1 MLDLNRDDAL
11 RARFSMRS
19 GVLVFSFIA
28 AAGAASLG
36 AGVDA
41 AFGQSSQPAAGHSGL
56 LPLPGHVHRL
66 AQSRFDAGEAPSS
79 LRMGALDLVMA
90 KTAQQGEALSRLI
103 ADQQNPKSAHYHHW
117 LTPSQYG
124 ARFGA
129 TDATVATLSNW
140 LKSNGLSVGE
150 VPAGRGHLPFSGSKA
165 QIEAAFRISIHL
177 FDVQGER
184 HYSNVSEPMIPA
196 SFMSLVAAVRGLND
210 FYPKPGVK
218 PLRPV
223 PRGTLSPLGA
233 NAAPSASPDTFYP
246 GSNQFPGYVGPT
258 DFATIYNFLPAYQQ
272 GITGAGVTVA
282 IAAQS
287 DINAGILITFW
298 AAFGVSGSN
307 FGLQAQ
313 QFSSIPVP
321 AADRG
326 VDPGQTNDSNE
337 DEAYLDTEI
346 VGSLAPGAQLLLVR
360 DKSAAIAAEYVID
373 QNLAA
378 ILNVSFGQCE
388 SDEAAANTAI
398 DALWEQAVSE
408 GITITVSSGDAGVA
422 SCTASSDLGHA
433 NDVNT
438 NGFAVNGL
446 ASTPY
451 DLAVGGTDFNPFSE
465 SQYWST
471 SNVAGTLE
479 SAFSHIP
486 EMVWNDSC
494 ANPVLADYFNVGDP
508 IVFCN
513 TAHLPGT
520 STANPFILISGAGG
534 GLSSCSA
541 TGNAGVCTGGYPQ
554 PSWQSGVLGIGNFG
568 ARAIPDVSMI
578 ATRWLICSYDTTP
591 CDPTQPPTFPP
602 AATGTIKVLEGTSA
616 AAPAVAAILALA
628 DQTQITAAQKDG
640 RQGLVNPALY
650 GAAAAEYN
658 SAALL
663 TACNASQGAIS
674 NTACIFYDITAGS
687 NAQPCSVANY
697 AANAAGSMPAS
708 VCGNDTGDA
717 TGIMEAGAAQ
727 DYVAARGFDIATGLG
742 SINAAGLIAAFAPRG
757 LTVSASGQT
766 ATLTWTAD
774 PNATQGYDIY
784 EGPASGGVSLTP
796 IQQKVTGTS
805 TTVTGL
811 SFGQSYVFA
820 IAAVSAGGVSPVS
833 SQAQVTIVPAPPAG
847 LKVVVSADDSLS
859 LNWTASNGANVY
871 NIFEG
876 SASGAEG
883 AKPLLSGWGSTS
895 YPLNGLTPGR
905 QYFFTVTATNAGGS
919 SSPSAQAGVTV
930 PPAVPSG
937 LVAAAGNGMVSLTWS
952 AAAGAASYDVY
963 EGTSSNGE
971 SPQPVK
977 TGITS
982 QSITISG
989 LTAGKAYFFVVAAV
1003 NAGGVSGHS
1012 TQATAT
1018 PTAPPSTGGGGGT
1031 MDWLAL
1037 SLLASLR
1044 FLRSRRANG
1053 PFVRELSR
1061 ESPSSRRTPAVGS
1074 ARSLRSV

>member
-1 MLDLNRDDAL
+1 MDLNRDDAL

-28 AAGAASLG
+28 AAASLG
-36 AGVDA
+36 VGVDA
-41 AFGQSSQPAAGHSGL
+41 AFGQSSQPM
-56 LPLPGHVHRL
+56 PGHVHRL

-79 LRMGALDLVMA
+79 LHMAALDLVIA
-90 KTAQQGEALSRLI
+90 KTAQQGEALGQLL
-103 ADQQNPKSAHYHHW
+103 ADQRNPKSPQYHHW

-140 LKSNGLSVGE
+140 LKSNGLKVGE

-165 QIEAAFRISIHL
+165 QIEAAFHTSIHL
-177 FDVQGER
+177 FDVRGER
-184 HYSNVSEPMIPA
+184 HYSNVSNPMIPA

-218 PLRPV
+218 PLSPV

-233 NAAPSASPDTFYP
+233 KAARFASPDTFYP
-246 GSNQFPGYVGPT
+246 GSNQYPGYVGPT
-258 DFATIYNFLPAYQQ
+258 DFATIYNLLPAYQQ

-287 DINAGILITFW
+287 DINPGILTTFW

-326 VDPGQTNDSNE
+326 VDPGQTNDGNE

-346 VGSLAPGAQLLLVR
+346 VGALAPGAQLLLVR
-360 DKSAAIAAEYVID
+360 DQSATIAAEYVID

-388 SDEAAANTAI
+388 GDEAAANTAI

-422 SCTASSDLGHA
+422 SCTAGSDVAQA

-451 DLAVGGTDFNPFSE
+451 DLAVGGTDFNPSSE
-465 SQYWST
+465 SQYWSM
-471 SNVAGTLE
+471 SNAAGTLG
-479 SAFSHIP
+479 SAVSHIP

-494 ANPVLADYFNVGDP
+494 ANPVLADFFNVDP
-508 IVFCN
+508 IAFCN
-513 TAHLPGT
+513 TSHLPGT
-520 STANPFILISGAGG
+520 STANPFILISGTGG
-534 GLSSCSA
+534 GLSSCTAAGS
-541 TGNAGVCTGGYPQ
+541 AGVCTGGYPQ

-602 AATGTIKVLEGTSA
+602 AATGTIKVVEGTSS

-640 RQGLVNPALY
+640 RQGLVNPTLY
-650 GAAAAEYN
+650 AAAAAEYN

-663 TACNASQGAIS
+663 TACNAGQGAIS
-674 NTACIFYDITAGS
+674 NTGCIFYDITAGS

-697 AANAAGSMPAS
+697 AANAASSMPAS
-708 VCGNDTGDA
+708 ICGNDTGDA

-727 DYVAARGFDIATGLG
+727 DYVAASGFDIATGLG
-742 SINAAGLIAAFAPRG
+742 SINAAGLIAAFQTSSAPAG
-757 LTVSASGQT
+757 LRVNASGQT

-774 PNATQGYDIY
+774 ANATQGYDIY
-784 EGPASGGVSLTP
+784 EGPAPGGVSLTP

-811 SFGQSYVFA
+811 PFGHSYAFA
-820 IAAVSAGGVSPVS
+820 IAAVSAGGVSPLS
-833 SQAQVTIVPAPPAG
+833 SQVQVTIVPAPPAG
-847 LKVVVSADDSLS
+847 LKVVVSAGDSLS
-859 LNWTASNGANVY
+859 LNWTASNGANAY

-876 SASGAEG
+876 TTSGAEG
-883 AKPLLSGWGSTS
+883 ATPLLSGWGSTS
-895 YPLNGLTPGR
+895 YPLNGLSPGR

-919 SSPSAQAGVTV
+919 SSPSAQASVTV
-930 PPAVPSG
+930 PPAVPAG
-937 LVAAAGNGMVSLTWS
+937 LIAVAGNGMVSLTWS
-952 AAAGAASYDVY
+952 AAAGAASYAVY
-963 EGTSSNGE
+963 EGTSSKGE
-971 SPQPVK
+971 SAQAVR
-977 TGITS
+977 TGITGPS
-982 QSITISG
+982 VTISG

-1003 NAGGVSGHS
+1003 NAGGVSGYS
-1012 TQATAT
+1012 TEASAT
-1018 PTAPPSTGGGGGT
+1018 PTAPPSAGGGGGA

-1044 FLRSRRANG
+1044 FLRSRRTND
-1053 PFVRELSR
+1053 PFVREPSR
-1061 ESPSSRRTPAVGS
+1061 ESLGSRRTPAAGN

>member
-1 MLDLNRDDAL
+1 MDRNRDEAL

-19 GVLVFSFIA
+19 GVLAFSFIA
-28 AAGAASLG
+28 AAGAASPG
-36 AGVDA
+36 SGVDS
-41 AFGQSSQPAAGHSGL
+41 AFGQSSQ
-56 LPLPGHVHRL
+56 LPGHVHRF

-79 LRMGALDLVMA
+79 LRMEALDLVIA
-90 KTAQQGEALSRLI
+90 KTAQQGKSLGQLLT
-103 ADQQNPKSAHYHHW
+103 DQRNPKSPQYHHW

-140 LKSNGLSVGE
+140 LKSNGLKVGE

-165 QIEAAFRISIHL
+165 QIEAAFHTSIHL

-184 HYSNVSEPMIPA
+184 HYSNVSDPMIPA

-223 PRGTLSPLGA
+223 PRGTLFPLGA
-233 NAAPSASPDTFYP
+233 EAARSASPDTHYP
-246 GSNQFPGYVGPT
+246 GSNQYFGYVGPT
-258 DFATIYNFLPAYQQ
+258 DFATIYNLLPAYQQ

-287 DINAGILITFW
+287 DINPAVLTTFW

-346 VGSLAPGAQLLLVR
+346 VGALAPGAQLLLVR
-360 DKSAAIAAEYVID
+360 DQSATIAAEYVID

-388 SDEAAANTAI
+388 GDEAAANTAI

-408 GITITVSSGDAGVA
+408 GITITVASADAGTA
-422 SCTASSDLGHA
+422 SCTAGADLGQA

-451 DLAVGGTDFNPFSE
+451 DLAVGGTDFNPTSE

-471 SNVAGTLE
+471 SNAAGTLE

-494 ANPVLADYFNVGDP
+494 ANPVLADYYNVGDP

-520 STANPFILISGAGG
+520 SIANPFILISGTGG
-534 GLSSCSA
+534 GLSSCTA
-541 TGNAGVCTGGYPQ
+541 TNTAGVCTGGYPQ

-591 CDPTQPPTFPP
+591 CDPTQAPTFPP
-602 AATGTIKVLEGTSA
+602 AATGTIKVVEGTSA

-640 RQGLVNPALY
+640 RQGLINPMLY

-663 TACNASQGAIS
+663 TACNASQAAIS

-697 AANAAGSMPAS
+697 AANAAGSMPSS

-717 TGIMEAGAAQ
+717 TGIMEAGGAQ
-727 DYVAARGFDIATGLG
+727 DYVTASGFDIATGLG
-742 SINAAGLIAAFAPRG
+742 SINAAGLIAAIQVSSAPAG

-766 ATLTWTAD
+766 ATLTWTVDA
-774 PNATQGYDIY
+774 NATQGYDIY
-784 EGPASGGVSLTP
+784 EGAASAGVSSTP
-796 IQQKVTGTS
+796 IRQKVTGTS

-811 SFGQSYVFA
+811 PFGQSYVFA
-820 IAAVSAGGVSPVS
+820 IAAVSAGGVSPAS
-833 SQAQVTIVPAPPAG
+833 SQVQVTIVPAPPTGLNVAVAAG
-847 LKVVVSADDSLS
+847 DTLS
-859 LNWTASNGANVY
+859 LNWTASNGANLY

-876 SASGAEG
+876 TTSGAEG
-883 AKPLLSGWGSTS
+883 ATPVLSGWGSTS
-895 YPLNGLTPGR
+895 YPLEGLTPGR

-930 PPAVPSG
+930 PPAAPSG

-963 EGTSSNGE
+963 EGTSSKGE
-971 SPQPVK
+971 SSHAVR
-977 TGITS
+977 TGIAS
-982 QSITISG
+982 PSITISG

-1003 NAGGVSGHS
+1003 NAGGVSGYS
-1012 TQATAT
+1012 TEATAT
-1018 PTAPPSTGGGGGT
+1018 PTAPPGTGGGGGA

-1044 FLRSRRANG
+1044 FLRSRRTNG
-1053 PFVRELSR
+1053 PY
-1061 ESPSSRRTPAVGS
+1061 
-1074 ARSLRSV
+1074 

>member
-1 MLDLNRDDAL
+1 LDLNRDDAL

-19 GVLVFSFIA
+19 GVFVFSFIA
-28 AAGAASLG
+28 AAGAALFG

-79 LRMGALDLVMA
+79 LRMGALDLVIA
-90 KTAQQGEALSRLI
+90 KTAQQGEALSRLL
-103 ADQQNPKSAHYHHW
+103 ADQQNPKSAQYHHW

-140 LKSNGLSVGE
+140 LKSNGLTVGE

-165 QIEAAFRISIHL
+165 QIETAFRTSIHV

-184 HYSNVSEPMIPA
+184 HYSNVSDPMIPA

-218 PLRPV
+218 
-223 PRGTLSPLGA
+223 
-233 NAAPSASPDTFYP
+233 AARSTSPDTFYP

-258 DFATIYNFLPAYQQ
+258 DFATMYNFLPAYQQ

-287 DINAGILITFW
+287 DINPGILTTFW

-326 VDPGQTNDSNE
+326 VDPGQTMDSNE

-346 VGSLAPGAQLLLVR
+346 VGALAPGAQLLLVR
-360 DKSAAIAAEYVID
+360 DQSATIAAEYVID

-451 DLAVGGTDFNPFSE
+451 DLAVGGTDFNPSSE

-494 ANPVLADYFNVGDP
+494 ANPVLADYYNVGDP

-520 STANPFILISGAGG
+520 STANPFILISGTGA
-534 GLSSCSA
+534 GLSSCTA
-541 TGNAGVCTGGYPQ
+541 TSNAGVCSGGYPQ

-591 CDPTQPPTFPP
+591 CDPTQAPTFPP

-628 DQTQITAAQKDG
+628 DQTQITAAHKDG

-697 AANAAGSMPAS
+697 AAKAAGSMPAS

-727 DYVAARGFDIATGLG
+727 DYVAASGFDIATGLG
-742 SINAAGLIAAFAPRG
+742 SINAAGFIAAFQAASAPAG

-774 PNATQGYDIY
+774 ANATRGYDIY
-784 EGPASGGVSLTP
+784 EGPASAGVSSTP
-796 IQQKVTGTS
+796 IQQNVTGTS
-805 TTVTGL
+805 TTATGL
-811 SFGQSYVFA
+811 PFGQSYVFA
-820 IAAVSAGGVSPVS
+820 IAAVSAGGISPLS
-833 SQAQVTIVPAPPAG
+833 SQVQVTIVPAPPAG
-847 LKVVVSADDSLS
+847 LKVVVSANDSLS
-859 LNWTASNGANVY
+859 LNWTASNGANGY
-871 NIFEG
+871 DIFEG
-876 SASGAEG
+876 TTSGAEG
-883 AKPLLSGWGSTS
+883 ATPLLSGWSSTS

-919 SSPSAQAGVTV
+919 SSPSAQASVTV
-930 PPAVPSG
+930 PPAVPAG
-937 LVAAAGNGMVSLTWS
+937 LVAAGGNGTVSLTWS

-971 SPQPVK
+971 SAQPVK
-977 TGITS
+977 TGIMS
-982 QSITISG
+982 PSITISG

-1003 NAGGVSGHS
+1003 NAGGVSGYS
-1012 TQATAT
+1012 KETTAT
-1018 PTAPPSTGGGGGT
+1018 PTAPSGAGGGGGA

-1044 FLRSRRANG
+1044 ILRSRRADG
-1053 PFVRELSR
+1053 PFVSEPSR
-1061 ESPSSRRTPAVGS
+1061 ESPSSRRTLAVGS
-1074 ARSLRSV
+1074 ARSLRSA

>member
-1 MLDLNRDDAL
+1 MDRNRDDAL
-11 RARFSMRS
+11 RARFSVRS
-19 GVLVFSFIA
+19 GVLALSFIA
-28 AAGAASLG
+28 ATG
-36 AGVDA
+36 A
-41 AFGQSSQPAAGHSGL
+41 AFGQSSQPTAGRSGL
-56 LPLPGHVHRL
+56 LSLPGHVHRF

-79 LRMGALDLVMA
+79 LRMEALDLLIA
-90 KTAQQGEALSRLI
+90 KSAQQDKALGQLL
-103 ADQQNPKSAHYHHW
+103 ADQRDPKSPQYHHW

-124 ARFGA
+124 VRFGA

-140 LKSNGLSVGE
+140 LKSNGLKVGE

-165 QIEAAFRISIHL
+165 QIEAAFHTSIHL

-184 HYSNVSEPMIPA
+184 HYSNVSDPMIPG

-233 NAAPSASPDTFYP
+233 KAARSASPDSYYP
-246 GSNQFPGYVGPT
+246 GSNQYSGYVGPT
-258 DFATIYNFLPAYQQ
+258 DFATIYNLLPAYQQ

-287 DINAGILITFW
+287 DINPAVLTTFW

-326 VDPGQTNDSNE
+326 VDPGQTSDSNE

-346 VGSLAPGAQLLLVR
+346 VGALAPGAQLLLVR
-360 DKSAAIAAEYVID
+360 DQSATIAAEYVID

-388 SDEAAANTAI
+388 GEEAAANTAI

-408 GITITVSSGDAGVA
+408 GITITVASADAGAA
-422 SCTASSDLGHA
+422 SCTAVADLGQA

-451 DLAVGGTDFNPFSE
+451 DLAVGGTDFNPSSE

-471 SNVAGTLE
+471 SNAAGTLE

-494 ANPVLADYFNVGDP
+494 ANPVLADFYNVGDP

-520 STANPFILISGAGG
+520 SIANPFILISGTGG
-534 GLSSCSA
+534 GLSSCTTA
-541 TGNAGVCTGGYPQ
+541 NNTGVCTGGYPQ

-568 ARAIPDVSMI
+568 ARAIPDVSVI
-578 ATRWLICSYDTTP
+578 ATRWLMCSYDTTP
-591 CDPTQPPTFPP
+591 CDPTRAPTFPP

-640 RQGLVNPALY
+640 RQGLINPTLY
-650 GAAAAEYN
+650 GTAAAEYN

-663 TACNASQGAIS
+663 AACNAGQGAIS

-708 VCGNDTGDA
+708 VCGNDAGDA

-727 DYVAARGFDIATGLG
+727 DYVAGSGFDIATGLG
-742 SINAAGLIAAFAPRG
+742 SINAAGLIAGFPPAG

-766 ATLTWTAD
+766 ATLTWTVDA
-774 PNATQGYDIY
+774 NATQGYDIY
-784 EGPASGGVSLTP
+784 EGTAPAGVSSTP
-796 IQQKVTGTS
+796 IQQNVTGTS
-805 TTVTGL
+805 TAVTGL
-811 SFGQSYVFA
+811 PFGQSYVFA
-820 IAAVSAGGVSPVS
+820 IAAVSAGGVSRAS
-833 SQAQVTIVPAPPAG
+833 SQVQVTIVPESPAG
-847 LKVVVSADDSLS
+847 LNVAVAAGDTLS
-859 LNWTASNGANVY
+859 LNWTASNGANAY
-871 NIFEG
+871 NIFE
-876 SASGAEG
+876 ATTSGAEG
-883 AKPLLSGWGSTS
+883 ATPLLSGWGSTS
-895 YPLNGLTPGR
+895 YPLKGLTPGR

-919 SSPSAQAGVTV
+919 SSPSAQASVTV
-930 PPAVPSG
+930 PPTAPSG
-937 LVAAAGNGMVSLTWS
+937 LAAAAGSGMVSLRWS

-963 EGTSSNGE
+963 EGTSSKGE
-971 SPQPVK
+971 SPLPVR

-982 QSITISG
+982 PNVTISG

-1003 NAGGVSGHS
+1003 NAGGVSGYS
-1012 TQATAT
+1012 TEATAT
-1018 PTAPPSTGGGGGT
+1018 PTAPSGTGGGGGA
-1031 MDWLAL
+1031 MDWCAL

-1044 FLRSRRANG
+1044 FLRSRRING
-1053 PFVRELSR
+1053 KAAHL
-1061 ESPSSRRTPAVGS
+1061 TG
-1074 ARSLRSV
+1074 RSYVNLPERA

>member
-1 MLDLNRDDAL
+1 MDLNRDDAL

-36 AGVDA
+36 AGVDV
-41 AFGQSSQPAAGHSGL
+41 AFGQSSQP
-56 LPLPGHVHRL
+56 LPGHIHRL

-79 LRMGALDLVMA
+79 LRMRTLDLVIA
-90 KTAQQGEALSRLI
+90 KTAQQGEALGKLL
-103 ADQQNPKSAHYHHW
+103 ADQRNPKSPQYHHW

-129 TDATVATLSNW
+129 TDAAVATLSNW
-140 LKSNGLSVGE
+140 LKSNGLTVGE

-165 QIEAAFRISIHL
+165 QIEAAFRTSIHL

-184 HYSNVSEPMIPA
+184 HYSNVSDPMIPA
-196 SFMSLVAAVRGLND
+196 SFMSLVAAVRGLSD

-233 NAAPSASPDTFYP
+233 KAPRSASPDTYYP
-246 GSNQFPGYVGPT
+246 GSNQLPGYVGPT
-258 DFATIYNFLPAYQQ
+258 DFAMIYNLLPAYQR

-287 DINAGILITFW
+287 DINPGILTTFW

-346 VGSLAPGAQLLLVR
+346 VGALAPGAQLLLVR
-360 DKSAAIAAEYVID
+360 DQSAAIAAEYVID

-388 SDEAAANTAI
+388 GDEAAANTAI
-398 DALWEQAVSE
+398 EALWEQAVSE
-408 GITITVSSGDAGVA
+408 GITITVSSADAGVA
-422 SCTASSDLGHA
+422 SCTASSDLGQA

-451 DLAVGGTDFNPFSE
+451 DLAVGGTDFNPSSE
-465 SQYWST
+465 SQYWSP
-471 SNVAGTLE
+471 SNAAGTLE

-494 ANPVLADYFNVGDP
+494 ANPVLADLFNVGDP
-508 IVFCN
+508 IAFCN

-520 STANPFILISGAGG
+520 STANPFILISGTGG
-534 GLSSCSA
+534 GLSSCTA
-541 TGNAGVCTGGYPQ
+541 TSNAGVCTGGYPQ

-591 CDPTQPPTFPP
+591 CDPTQAPTFPP
-602 AATGTIKVLEGTSA
+602 AATGTIKVVEGTSA

-640 RQGLVNPALY
+640 RQGLVNPTLY
-650 GAAAAEYN
+650 RAAAAEYN

-663 TACNASQGAIS
+663 TACNAGQGAIS

-697 AANAAGSMPAS
+697 AAKAADSMPAS
-708 VCGNDTGDA
+708 VCRNDTGDA

-727 DYVAARGFDIATGLG
+727 DYVAASGFDIATGLG
-742 SINAAGLIAAFAPRG
+742 SINAAGLIAAFQLSSAPAG

-774 PNATQGYDIY
+774 ANATQGYDIY
-784 EGPASGGVSLTP
+784 EGTASGGVSLTP

-811 SFGQSYVFA
+811 AFGQSYVFA

-833 SQAQVTIVPAPPAG
+833 SPVQVTIVPAPPAG
-847 LKVVVSADDSLS
+847 LKVAVSADDSLS
-859 LNWTASNGANVY
+859 LNWTASNGAKDY

-876 SASGAEG
+876 TASGAEG
-883 AKPLLSGWGSTS
+883 ATPLLSGWGSTS

-919 SSPSAQAGVTV
+919 SSPSAQASVTV
-930 PPAVPSG
+930 PPAVPAG
-937 LVAAAGNGMVSLTWS
+937 LVAAAGNGMVSLTWR

-971 SPQPVK
+971 SPQAVR

-982 QSITISG
+982 PSTTISG

-1012 TQATAT
+1012 TEATST
-1018 PTAPPSTGGGGGT
+1018 PTAPPGAGGGGGS

-1044 FLRSRRANG
+1044 FLRSRRTNG
-1053 PFVRELSR
+1053 PFVPEPSR
-1061 ESPSSRRTPAVGS
+1061 ESPSSRRTLAVGS